1 MPLLRSSPQIRIG
14 IGLAIVR
21 AADRRDHPDLSLER
35 ISLVM
40 TPRRP
45 GARWYGAA
53 LVLAV
58 ISVATVPLTASTSTA
73 TLTVTAT
80 VAAECTV
87 GAATLAFGAYSTL
100 GSSNLDQS
108 TSFNVACTSGTSATI
123 GLNLGSNASGST
135 RRLANGG
142 GGFLTYELY
151 SDSGR
156 STVWGNSGGA
166 LVNYSASS
174 NAAEAFT
181 VYGRIPGAQNAA
193 IGSYSDSVTITVTF

>member
-1 MPLLRSSPQIRIG
+1 MTFFSRPG
-14 IGLAIVR
+14 T
-21 AADRRDHPDLSLER
+21 R
-35 ISLVM
+35 ISGIALALALIFVASVPV
-40 TPRRP
+40 T
-45 GARWYGAA
+45 AA
-53 LVLAV
+53 
-58 ISVATVPLTASTSTA
+58 TSTA

-87 GAATLAFGAYSTL
+87 GAATLAFGTYSTL
-100 GSSNLDQS
+100 GSSNLDQT
-108 TSFNVACTSGTSATI
+108 TSFNVACTSGTSATV

-135 RRLANGG
+135 RRLSDGAA
-142 GGFLTYELY
+142 GFLSYELY

-156 STVWGNSGGA
+156 TTVWGNSGGA

-174 NAAEAFT
+174 NAAQAFT